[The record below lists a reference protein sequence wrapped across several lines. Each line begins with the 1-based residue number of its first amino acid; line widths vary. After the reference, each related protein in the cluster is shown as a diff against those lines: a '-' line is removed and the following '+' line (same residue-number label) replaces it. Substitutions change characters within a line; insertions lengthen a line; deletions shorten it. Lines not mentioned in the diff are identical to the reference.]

1 MIDGTRSRLIESALT
16 LLREQG
22 LEGVTLRA
30 VGELA
35 GLSRM
40 APYRHFADKTALLA
54 AVAARIMTDIAAR
67 ITAAVLS
74 QGGQEERLR
83 AFYRSYV
90 DYAVEH
96 PEEYRLVFSSM
107 FVAGRH
113 PEVERAIDE
122 ILSALSVD
130 IDGSGPRHKAALAA
144 LLASAHGVAE
154 LVTVSDFTH
163 KGISTDDIIDVMVS
177 RAARP

>member
-40 APYRHFADKTALLA
+40 APYRHFADKKALLA
-54 AVAARIMTDIAAR
+54 AVAARVMTDIAAH
-67 ITAAVLS
+67 IAAAVLPQS
-74 QGGQEERLR
+74 GQGERLR

-90 DYAVEH
+90 EYAVEH

-113 PEVERAIDE
+113 PEVEQAIDE
-122 ILSALSVD
+122 IMSALSVD
-130 IDGSGPRHKAALAA
+130 IAGGGRRDKAALAA

-154 LVTVSDFTH
+154 LVTVGDFAH
-163 KGISTDDIIDVMVS
+163 KGIGADDIIDVMVS